1 MFLARH
7 NPAPASVVSR
17 IVRSSIVAHRR
28 GLATAS
34 DAAPPPKTKFGG
46 LADQDRIFQN
56 LYGDTPADL
65 KSAMKLGDWYKTKE
79 ILLKGH
85 DWVHCT
91 TYILPSGEGG
101 LFFYFLGGALLMD
114 GDRLSV
120 KLKHLVFVAVEAP
133 GFLPA

>member
-91 TYILPSGEGG
+91 TYILPSGGGGG
-101 LFFYFLGGALLMD
+101 LFFIFWEG
-114 GDRLSV
+114 
-120 KLKHLVFVAVEAP
+120 HC
-133 GFLPA
+133 